1 MKKDYTEIN
10 GIPSRLIKNIPHADE
25 ADKPVALTAAL
36 LKVVD
41 IIPPIP
47 FADFVKD
54 TWDFGECM
62 IHCNTNNNRI
72 IFTNVPEDAKLDLK
86 LHALWLLDG
95 QNRIPTVSKRIGIIN
110 SLICQVLEANP
121 GERYETLTADRF
133 LAVIDRKNVI
143 PEVKRLY
150 TRYIH
155 TYYAWLSE
163 QEEVLHLVNCNAL
176 KRAIKNYAQQA
187 RFRKPRHFPDI
198 PEPLY
203 LAIRNRMEALL
214 YDKKAPLR
222 DRMVAGMVLITSQTG
237 LRHSETPALKVNC
250 REIVVMYDGTERN
263 VINYWRIKKSR
274 NPTHPDLQKTICTEL
289 AYRAIDEMRKLR
301 RRIVREEKEGFLAVL
316 PGMDG
321 SRPVSL
327 DTYGDA
333 YKAVLIKYVPECD
346 LDWPGIKRIKEKTS
360 HRKSRTFSVPAL
372 HSYRVHFISA
382 LYKAGVPIPY
392 IEHLVAHAP
401 GEVDAGYYG
410 GVKMPHNELLDD

>member
-1 MKKDYTEIN
+1 MKKHYTEIN

-25 ADKPVALTAAL
+25 AEKPVAPTAAL

-41 IIPPIP
+41 IIPPEP
-47 FADFVKD
+47 FADFMKD
-54 TWDFGECM
+54 TWDFSEC
-62 IHCNTNNNRI
+62 ITHCNTHKNRI
-72 IFTNVPEDAKLDLK
+72 IFTNAPKDAKQCLK
-86 LHALWLLDG
+86 FHALWLLDG
-95 QNRIPTVSKRIGIIN
+95 GKRVSTVSSRISIIN
-110 SLICQVLEANP
+110 NLICQTLEAYP

-133 LAVIDRKNVI
+133 LAVIDQKNVN
-143 PEVKRLY
+143 PEVKLLY

-155 TYYAWLSE
+155 TYYAWLTE
-163 QEEVLHLVNCNAL
+163 QEEVLHLVNYNAL

-187 RFRKPRHFPDI
+187 RFHKTKHFPDI
-198 PEPLY
+198 PEPLF

-214 YDKKAPLR
+214 YDRKAPLR

-250 REIVVMYDGTERN
+250 RETVVMYDGTERN
-263 VINYWRIKKSR
+263 IINYWRIKRSR

-301 RRIVREEKEGFLAVL
+301 RQIVREGKEGFLAVL

-321 SRPVSL
+321 SHPVSL
-327 DTYGDA
+327 DAYGAA

-346 LDWPGIKRIKEKTS
+346 LDWPGIKRIKEKVK
-360 HRKSRTFSVPAL
+360 HHKNRTFSVPAL

-410 GVKMPHNELLDD
+410 GVKMPHNELLDE